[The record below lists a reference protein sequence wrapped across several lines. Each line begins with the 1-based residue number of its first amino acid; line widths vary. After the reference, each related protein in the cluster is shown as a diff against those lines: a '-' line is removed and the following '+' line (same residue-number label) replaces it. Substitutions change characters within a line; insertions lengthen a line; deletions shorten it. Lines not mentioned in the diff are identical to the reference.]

1 VKPRLR
7 LTAALA
13 ALAVIGGTAVVLAA
27 VGTAGSRPST
37 ATAQPV
43 NLTVGNLLELTGV
56 AAFLGPPFEKAG
68 VVGENAVNAAVA
80 KAGIPFHVKV
90 AAADTQADAQAALLA
105 ARSLV
110 DKGAS
115 CLVGPASTFESLS
128 IANGLTR
135 RRHILLLP
143 QATGTTSDIRDGRTV
158 LRPVPSAQST
168 GTAAARAAERILHGA
183 RGKTVS
189 LAAFNEPYGTD
200 LVNFF
205 AKAWKAMGG
214 KVQGPVIFSPQA
226 TSLDSEAAKIVKGNP
241 DAYWVIGDPAV
252 FGRLVQA
259 LLRTG
264 QLVPSKL
271 LLPDLLAFP
280 EIPKNIPKQALEGGH
295 ALTVQIPTNTP
306 MYRTYAKLRKAVGG
320 GSQLPFD
327 PVITDSVIGCALA
340 AAAAHS
346 ASPSAIESH
355 VLKIANPPGKTYTI
369 ASLAAAFK
377 AAWAGKDI
385 NYQGISSTFDFTG
398 TGDAAQSQFQV
409 GVYKNGKLLPGP
421 TVKG

>member
-1 VKPRLR
+1 M
-7 LTAALA
+7 A
-13 ALAVIGGTAVVLAA
+13 ALAVLAIAAVAASGTAS
-27 VGTAGSRPST
+27 SRSST
-37 ATAQPV
+37 TQQTV
-43 NLTVGNLLELTGV
+43 KLTVGNLLELTGV

-68 VVGENAVNAAVA
+68 VVGENAVRAAA
-80 KAGIPFHVKV
+80 TKAGIPLQIEVE
-90 AAADTQADAQAALLA
+90 AADTQADAQAALLA

-110 DKGAS
+110 NKGAS

-135 RRHILLLP
+135 RRRIVLLP
-143 QATGTTSDIRDGRTV
+143 QATGTTSDIRDGKTV

-168 GTAAARAAERILHGA
+168 GIAAARAADQVLHGA

-205 AKAWKAMGG
+205 ANAWKAMGG
-214 KVQGPVIFSPQA
+214 KVQGPVKFSPQA
-226 TSLDSEAAKIVKGNP
+226 TSLDSEAAKIVEGNP

-264 QLVPSKL
+264 QFVPSKL

-280 EIPKNIPKQALEGGH
+280 QIPSNIPKQALEGGH
-295 ALTVQIPTNTP
+295 ALTVQIPTNTS
-306 MYRTYAKLRKAVGG
+306 MYRAYAKLRRAVGG

-346 ASPSAIESH
+346 ASPAAIQSH
-355 VLKIANPPGKTYTI
+355 LLKVANPPGRTYTI
-369 ASLAAAFK
+369 NTLAEAFK

-385 NYQGISSTFDFTG
+385 NYQGISSTFDFTK
-398 TGDAAQSQFQV
+398 TGDAGQSRYQV
-409 GVYKNGKLLPGP
+409 GTYKNGRLIPGP
-421 TVKG
+421 KVTG